1 MDGTEGA
8 VVDPTGPMAGTVVA
22 ARTSATFE
30 AVTVDVA
37 AVGPTGADVRAVQ
50 EAFAADRLL
59 LTDNAQR
66 LHAQATDDLPFGRP
80 RPSTTTRG
88 PLADGVFR
96 GFGYLLVVAFAGVV
110 LAMASQLLLILVS
123 AFIAVGLE
131 PIVQWLQRRGVR
143 RAVAV
148 WLLVVLSL
156 GALAGFLAAAIPPL
170 VTEGTQLVANGP
182 SYLRQLQDQHSQIG
196 RIAISLHVPQRLQVL
211 ADSSLSAG
219 SFGGIL
225 DLGRTALSYTFQ
237 LLVVVVMTIYFVA
250 DFPSIKR
257 AVYRLVPLEQ
267 RPRAGLLGDE
277 LIARTGGYLLGNLL
291 TSAIA
296 TGAQFIELRLLDV
309 PFALLLSVLVGVFD
323 LVPLIGATLAGL
335 VVVAVTLALVSPT
348 AAIITV
354 AYLVAYRLFEDYWLS
369 PRVMRRTVQVPPV
382 VTIIAVLLGGSL
394 LGIEG
399 ALIAV
404 PVAAAIQLVVTEV
417 VYPRT
422 DRVR

>member
-1 MDGTEGA
+1 MDGPDA
-8 VVDPTGPMAGTVVA
+8 FVDPTDPLA
-22 ARTSATFE
+22 ATALRGSTTPTFG

-37 AVGPTGADVRAVQ
+37 GAGRAGSEARAVEQ
-50 EAFAADRLL
+50 AFAADRLL
-59 LTDNAQR
+59 LTDDAQR
-66 LHAQATDDLPFGRP
+66 LHAQVTEELPFGRP
-80 RPSTTTRG
+80 RPSSLARG
-88 PLADGVFR
+88 PLAEGVLR
-96 GFGYLLVVAFAGVV
+96 GFGYLLVVAFAAVV
-110 LAMASQLLLILVS
+110 LALASQLLLIVVA

-143 RAVAV
+143 RVVAV
-148 WLLVVLSL
+148 WLLVVVSL

-170 VTEGTQLVANGP
+170 VKEGTQLVANGP
-182 SYLRQLQDQHSQIG
+182 DYLRQLQDQHSQIG
-196 RIAISLHVPQRLQVL
+196 RVATSLHVPQRLQAL
-211 ADSSLSAG
+211 ADSSLSIG

-237 LLVVVVMTIYFVA
+237 LLIVVVMTIYFVA

-257 AVYRLVPLEQ
+257 AVYRLIPLER

-296 TGAQFIELRLLDV
+296 TGAQFVELRLLDV

-323 LVPLIGATLAGL
+323 LVPLIGSTLAGL
-335 VVVAVTLALVSPT
+335 VVVAVTLSLVSPT
-348 AAIITV
+348 AASITV
-354 AYLVAYRLFEDYWLS
+354 AYLIAYRLFEDYWLS
-369 PRVMRRTVQVPPV
+369 PRVMRRTVHVPPV

-404 PVAAAIQLVVTEV
+404 PVAAAIQIVVTEV